1 MGKQWITYREGG
13 VVLTRSIKSVTNS
26 EVNGGLEEIMLQD
39 DEAIVHRAIRMLAM
53 SHYEAIALT
62 QYR

>member
-1 MGKQWITYREGG
+1 M
-13 VVLTRSIKSVTNS
+13 LTRSMKSVTNS